1 MDDRLRVLFDAY
13 WWSDGPPS
21 GRNVVRSLVRTWIE
35 DHPQDQVTLVVRPAA
50 VDEVQHELRELG
62 LPAAVRAAPAYARV
76 HALAAVASGRGPE
89 SHDAVI
95 TQNFAA
101 RPKDAVSAVFVHD
114 AMFAEHPEWFGRR
127 ERAYLSALR
136 PSLRRA
142 DLVFTSSQTEAARI
156 SRVWP
161 ETAER
166 THAVGLHPPRDFAD
180 TIDRRPGAVGDAP
193 FVLAVGRINVRKN
206 LRRLVEAFQKDPF
219 PSDHRLYVVGQPD
232 GLEELLPAGDDR
244 VKVLDRIDDAE
255 LRWLYRHSS
264 LFVFPSLDEGF
275 GLPLVEAR
283 SLGARAVVSDIPVF
297 RELGLAEDYFDPESV
312 DDIARTLAGAHARES
327 GTIPTTAAPAG
338 SWSDT
343 VGAMRDAVRDA
354 VNEGRPRVSAA

>member
-1 MDDRLRVLFDAY
+1 MDDRMRVLFDAY
-13 WWSDGPPS
+13 WWSSGPPS
-21 GRNVVRSLVRTWIE
+21 GRNVVRSMVRTWIE
-35 DHPQDQVTLVVRPAA
+35 DHPRDQVTLMVRPAA
-50 VDEVQHELRELG
+50 VDDVQHELRELG
-62 LPAAVRAAPAYARV
+62 LPAAVRPAPSYARI
-76 HALAAVASGRGPE
+76 HALAAVASGRGHEP
-89 SHDAVI
+89 HDAVI

-101 RPKDAVSAVFVHD
+101 RPRNAVSAVFVHD

-142 DLVFTSSQTEAARI
+142 DLVFTSSQTEANRI

-166 THAVGLHPPRDFAD
+166 TQAVGLHPPRDFED
-180 TIDRRPGAVGDAP
+180 TIDRRPATVGDAP
-193 FVLAVGRINVRKN
+193 YVLAVGRINVRKN
-206 LRRLVEAFQKDPF
+206 LRRLVEAFLRDPL

-232 GLEELLPAGDDR
+232 GLRELLPDGDERVEMLDR
-244 VKVLDRIDDAE
+244 VDDAE
-255 LRWLYRHSS
+255 LRWLYRHAS

-283 SLGARAVVSDIPVF
+283 SLGTPAVVSDIPVF
-297 RELGLAEDYFDPESV
+297 RELGLADAYFDPESV
-312 DDIARTLAGAHARES
+312 DDIARTLADAHPRPPQGA
-327 GTIPTTAAPAG
+327 TADTG

-343 VGAMRDAVRDA
+343 VDAMRHAVCSAIR
-354 VNEGRPRVSAA
+354 EGRPRVTAA